1 MGERKI
7 CYRCMKRYDSNLSI
21 CPLCA
26 YAENTPSNPAYLIPG
41 TMLHERYLIGVLLGY
56 NGEGAT
62 YTAHDTS
69 TECTVLIREYMPVN
83 LCTRSEN
90 KKNLN
95 VNYESLAKYKA
106 FMAEFTELNK
116 SLAHLRNNS
125 NINAMLDMFNDNNT
139 TYAVFEHIEG
149 VSMLDYLKDNAGELS
164 WEQISKLF
172 PPLFT
177 TLGIL
182 HNAGIIHRAICPE
195 TVFITNK
202 GELKLTGF
210 CISSVRTADS
220 GLEYELFR
228 GYTAPE
234 QYSAG
239 TNSRQGSW
247 TDVYGVCA
255 LMYRSLTGC
264 MPVDAMRRL
273 KEDELCEPRMLSAK
287 IPRNVSK
294 IIMDGMNLSGCD
306 RIQTITELV
315 TKLFEQPVTKNTQN
329 TATKNTTPEKSKP
342 RKQDKPKD
350 KPREKQ
356 NNPEVYDNNSYYEP
370 VGNENTGYRYETVDR
385 LKVPVI
391 IGVLLIAILMIIAVF
406 IVNMITDTRT
416 DRQRN
421 SELRQQNTT
430 VSDNVVSGDTEEETE
445 EITEEFPDTL
455 MPDLV
460 GKFYELSMEKYK
472 DFFNLVPEYEYNDD
486 YEADKIFW
494 QNIEPG
500 AQLIGGRATIEVKVS
515 KGKENAIIPEF
526 KDVEIKDYQ
535 AKLKKAGISNYSI
548 LATKSDKKVNPNV
561 VIGLQ
566 VEGKDVKA
574 GDTFSNKD
582 GKKLIVYYYSESVST
597 NSENLYISNP
607 PVQDYETSESYDEP
621 EQVTTQ
627 EYTTEQSY
635 DYEETTEKTTK
646 KTVSQWVEPQYTEPY
661 TDPPVTTQAQ
671 SAETEPVYTN
681 PPETQAPVVT
691 DPPIVVTDPPATQE
705 PVITDPP
712 VVVTDPPVVQEPVYT
727 DPPAVTEPPPVVDEP
742 QIDLSG
748 GDDPGVI

>member
-7 CYRCMKRYDSNLSI
+7 CYRCMKRYDNNLSI
-21 CPLCA
+21 CPSCA
-26 YAENTPSNPAYLIPG
+26 YAENTSSNPMYLKAG
-41 TMLHERYLIGVLLGY
+41 TILHERYLVGVLLGY

-62 YTAHDTS
+62 YIAHDTS

-83 LCTRSEN
+83 LCTRSEGRS
-90 KKNLN
+90 NLN
-95 VNYESLAKYKA
+95 VTYESLAKYKA

-116 SLAHLRNNS
+116 SLARLRNNS
-125 NINAMLDMFNDNNT
+125 NINAMLDMFTENNT

-195 TVFITNK
+195 TVYITNK

-220 GLEYELFR
+220 GLEYELFK

-273 KEDELCEPRMLSAK
+273 KDDELCEPRMLSAK
-287 IPRNVSK
+287 IPRNVSR

-315 TKLFEQPVTKNTQN
+315 TKLFEQPAPKNTQN
-329 TATKNTTPEKSKP
+329 TTAVRHTAPEKS
-342 RKQDKPKD
+342 QNKPKE
-350 KPREKQ
+350 KQKEKQ
-356 NNPEVYDNNSYYEP
+356 NNPEVYENYSYS
-370 VGNENTGYRYETVDR
+370 GNNENSEYRYETVDR

-391 IGVLLIAILMIIAVF
+391 IGILLVAILMIIAVF
-406 IVNMITDTRT
+406 IINMITDTQS
-416 DRQRN
+416 DRQHN

-430 VSDNVVSGDTEEETE
+430 VSDNVVSGDTEETTE
-445 EITEEFPDTL
+445 EETEEFPDTL

-460 GKFYELSMEKYK
+460 GKFYELTAEKYK
-472 DFFNLVPEYEYNDD
+472 DFFILVPEYEYNND
-486 YEADKIFW
+486 YEADMIFW
-494 QNIEPG
+494 QNIDPG
-500 AQLIGGRATIEVKVS
+500 EQLIGGRATIEVKVS
-515 KGKENAIIPEF
+515 KGRETAVIPAFE
-526 KDVEIKDYQ
+526 DVEIKDYQ
-535 AKLKKAGISNYSI
+535 AKLKDAGISNYSI

-566 VEGKDVKA
+566 VEGKDVKP

-597 NSENLYISNP
+597 DSESLYISNP
-607 PVQDYETSESYDEP
+607 DTS
-621 EQVTTQ
+621 
-627 EYTTEQSY
+627 
-635 DYEETTEKTTK
+635 DYEETTQDYTTEPSYNYVETTK
-646 KTVSQWVEPQYTEPY
+646 KPVVNQWTEPQYTEEY
-661 TDPPVTTQAQ
+661 TDPPATTQQ
-671 SAETEPVYTN
+671 QYTETESVYTY
-681 PPETQAPVVT
+681 PPETQAPFVTDQPVTDPPAVTQAPVVT
-691 DPPIVVTDPPATQE
+691 DPPAVIEPPVVTDPPA
-705 PVITDPP
+705 VI
-712 VVVTDPPVVQEPVYT
+712 E
-727 DPPAVTEPPPVVDEP
+727 PPVVDEP
-742 QIDLSG
+742 QVDLSG

>member
-7 CYRCMKRYDSNLSI
+7 CYRCMKRYDDSLSI
-21 CPLCA
+21 CPSCA
-26 YAENTPSNPAYLIPG
+26 YAENTASNPMYLKAG
-41 TMLHERYLIGVLLGY
+41 TMLHERYLVGVLLGY

-62 YTAHDTS
+62 YIAHDTS

-83 LCTRSEN
+83 LCTRSEGRS
-90 KKNLN
+90 NLN
-95 VNYESLAKYKA
+95 VTYESLAKYKA

-116 SLAHLRNNS
+116 SLARLRNNS
-125 NINAMLDMFNDNNT
+125 NINAMLDMFTENNT

-149 VSMLDYLKDNAGELS
+149 VTMLEYLKDNAGELS

-195 TVFITNK
+195 TVYITNK

-210 CISSVRTADS
+210 CISAVRTADS
-220 GLEYELFR
+220 GLEYELFK

-273 KEDELCEPRMLSAK
+273 KDDELCAPHMLSAK

-306 RIQTITELV
+306 RVQTITELV
-315 TKLFEQPVTKNTQN
+315 TKLFEQPVSKSTQN
-329 TATKNTTPEKSKP
+329 NTTVRKPAPDKS
-342 RKQDKPKD
+342 QNKPKE
-350 KPREKQ
+350 KPKEKQ
-356 NNPEVYDNNSYYEP
+356 STPEVYENYSYAGNNDSTEYK
-370 VGNENTGYRYETVDR
+370 YETVDR

-391 IGVLLIAILMIIAVF
+391 IGILLVAILMIIAVF
-406 IVNMITDTRT
+406 IINMITNTQS
-416 DRQRN
+416 DRQHN
-421 SELRQQNTT
+421 SELRQQNTS

-445 EITEEFPDTL
+445 EVTEEFPDTL
-455 MPDLV
+455 MPELV
-460 GKFYELSMEKYK
+460 GKFYELTAEKYK
-472 DFFNLVPEYEYNDD
+472 DFFTLVPEYEYNDE
-486 YEADKIFW
+486 YEADMIFW
-494 QNIEPG
+494 QNIEAG
-500 AQLIGGRATIEVKVS
+500 EQLIGGRATIEVKVS
-515 KGKENAIIPEF
+515 KGRETAIIPKFE
-526 KDVEIKDYQ
+526 DVEIKDYQ
-535 AKLKKAGISNYSI
+535 TKLKEAGISNYSI

-597 NSENLYISNP
+597 DSESLYISNP
-607 PVQDYETSESYDEP
+607 DTSEYETVQE
-621 EQVTTQ
+621 TTQ
-627 EYTTEQSY
+627 AYTYEY
-635 DYEETTEKTTK
+635 DYSYEETTK
-646 KTVSQWVEPQYTEPY
+646 KTVVNQWTEPQYTEEY
-661 TDPPVTTQAQ
+661 TDPPATTQQ
-671 SAETEPVYTN
+671 QYTDTEPVYTN
-681 PPETQAPVVT
+681 PPETQAP
-691 DPPIVVTDPPATQE
+691 IVTDPPATQA
-705 PVITDPP
+705 PVVTDPP
-712 VVVTDPPVVQEPVYT
+712 VVVTDPPVVTQAPVVT
-727 DPPAVTEPPPVVDEP
+727 DPPAVVETPPEVIAPPVVDEP
-742 QIDLSG
+742 QVDLSG

>member
-21 CPLCA
+21 CPSCA
-26 YAENTPSNPAYLIPG
+26 YVENTPSNPMYITPG
-41 TMLHERYLIGVLLGY
+41 TILHERYLVGVLLEY

-62 YTAHDTS
+62 YIAHDTS

-83 LCTRSEN
+83 LCTRSEGRSII
-90 KKNLN
+90 N
-95 VNYESLAKYKA
+95 VTYESLAKYKA

-116 SLAHLRNNS
+116 SLARLRNNS
-125 NINAMLDMFNDNNT
+125 NINAMLDMFTENNT

-149 VSMLDYLKDNAGELS
+149 VKMLDYLKDNAGELS
-164 WEQISKLF
+164 WEQIAKLF

-182 HNAGIIHRAICPE
+182 HNAGIIHRAICPD
-195 TVFITNK
+195 TVYITNK

-210 CISSVRTADS
+210 CVSAVRTADS

-273 KEDELCEPRMLSAK
+273 KDDELCEPRMLSAK
-287 IPRNVSK
+287 IPRNVSR
-294 IIMDGMNLSGCD
+294 IIMEGMSLSGCD

-315 TKLFEQPVTKNTQN
+315 TKLFEQPAPKPVQN
-329 TATKNTTPEKSKP
+329 TTVIKRTAPEKSQNKP
-342 RKQDKPKD
+342 SEKPKEN
-350 KPREKQ
+350 KNVQE
-356 NNPEVYDNNSYYEP
+356 NYDNSYDS
-370 VGNENTGYRYETVDR
+370 GNNEGSEYRYETVDR
-385 LKVPVI
+385 LKVPLI
-391 IGVLLIAILMIIAVF
+391 IGVLLVAILMIIAVF
-406 IVNMITDTRT
+406 IINMITNTQT
-416 DRQRN
+416 DRQHN

-430 VSDNVVSGDTEEETE
+430 VSDNVVSGDTEEET
-445 EITEEFPDTL
+445 TEEETEVLPDTL
-455 MPDLV
+455 MPNLV
-460 GKFYELSMEKYK
+460 GKFYELSADKYK
-472 DFFNLVPEYEYNDD
+472 DFFTLVPEYEYNDD
-486 YEADKIFW
+486 YDADKIFW

-500 AQLIGGRATIEVKVS
+500 SQLIGGYATIEVKVS
-515 KGKENAIIPEF
+515 KGKETATIPDF

-582 GKKLIVYYYSESVST
+582 GKKLIVYYYSESVS
-597 NSENLYISNP
+597 SESESLYISNT
-607 PVQDYETSESYDEP
+607 ETSEP
-621 EQVTTQ
+621 EYEYIQETTQ
-627 EYTTEQSY
+627 AKTTAQTYEYVE
-635 DYEETTEKTTK
+635 TTK
-646 KTVSQWVEPQYTEPY
+646 KTVNQWTEPQYTNSYTEPL
-661 TDPPVTTQAQ
+661 VTTTQPQ
-671 SAETEPVYTN
+671 YTWTEPVYTYA
-681 PPETQAPVVT
+681 PETQVTVTEAPVTQAPATEIPVVT
-691 DPPIVVTDPPATQE
+691 DPPVTDPP
-705 PVITDPP
+705 ITNPP
-712 VVVTDPPVVQEPVYT
+712 VTDPPVTDVPVIADPPVIDTPVVEPE
-727 DPPAVTEPPPVVDEP
+727 PPAV
-742 QIDLSG
+742 DLTGG
-748 GDDPGVI
+748 GDSGVI